1 LQSILAHS
9 EELQVMTRNSFSF
22 SAEFGQQ
29 ILQRIAEGQRPEDVA
44 RQLGRTPETI
54 QGCLSEIGQRAAPP
68 SQRLS
73 LFQRAMAF
81 RNELVASLVSRSESR
96 YAAETARELLKL
108 HWIVSATHPGL
119 PRRDIYRKVVMIR
132 TGADEY
138 EANGLLRRAT
148 ESFAIWP
155 TERELTFA
163 DVVHYLAVSEYLT
176 SDDRI
181 GTRIDMGRL
190 VAGRIPPDL

>member
-1 LQSILAHS
+1 
-9 EELQVMTRNSFSF
+9 VMTRNSLSF

-29 ILQRIAEGQRPEDVA
+29 ILQRVVDGQRPEDVA

-54 QGCLSEIGQRAAPP
+54 RHCLSEIGQKAAPP

-73 LFQRAMAF
+73 LFQRVMVF
-81 RNELVASLVSRSESR
+81 RNELVASLVSRRECR

-108 HWIVSATHPGL
+108 HWIVSASRPGL
-119 PRRDIYRKVVMIR
+119 PPRDIYRKVVMIR
-132 TGADEY
+132 TGVDEDGADS
-138 EANGLLRRAT
+138 LLRRAT
-148 ESFAIWP
+148 ESFASWP
-155 TERELTFA
+155 TERDLTFA

-176 SDDRI
+176 TDERI